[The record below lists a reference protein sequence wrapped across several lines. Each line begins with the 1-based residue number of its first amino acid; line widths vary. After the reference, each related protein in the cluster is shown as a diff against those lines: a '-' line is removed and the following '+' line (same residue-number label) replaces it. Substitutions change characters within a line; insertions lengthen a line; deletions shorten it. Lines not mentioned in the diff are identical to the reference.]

1 MFWGNYFNAVVWYRF
16 CILWRLK
23 LSKLANV
30 TCFVFLSTAYLPGY
44 PTGYILLGK
53 AGFLF
58 LSLSLQGIPKGSAN
72 PTWLSPA
79 LALESPRAVGA
90 LSPLLST
97 PVLSA
102 TRTTFTQ
109 AHCLIMVREIR
120 GTITAAGLEWN
131 QLVKGGERG
140 QNAFFLP
147 FQRFT
152 QKLYL
157 KLFMTLRV
165 QDT

>member
-1 MFWGNYFNAVVWYRF
+1 MISILYSVETKTVKIGQCYML
-16 CILWRLK
+16 CISVNSL
-23 LSKLANV
+23 LAR
-30 TCFVFLSTAYLPGY
+30 
-44 PTGYILLGK
+44 YILLGK

-140 QNAFFLP
+140 QNVFFLP